1 MIRRRTKK
9 NDGCDND
16 VYNSGDGYLWSSA
29 LELCCPFWLRFRE
42 DLVDQQGGVISG
54 IGSDSKE
61 EIKKEERRKKKK
73 EDLNLPGKSRKN
85 EVKNGTMIC

>member
-1 MIRRRTKK
+1 MKNDKKK
-9 NDGCDND
+9 NEENYGCDDD

-61 EIKKEERRKKKK
+61 EIKKEERRKKKTSICRGNQERMK
-73 EDLNLPGKSRKN
+73 GKMGR
-85 EVKNGTMIC
+85 

>member
-1 MIRRRTKK
+1 MIRRRMKK
-9 NDGCDND
+9 NDGCDDD

-42 DLVDQQGGVISG
+42 DLVDQQGGIISG

-61 EIKKEERRKKKK
+61 KIKKKK
-73 EDLNLPGKSRKN
+73 EEKRRPQSAGEIKKA
-85 EVKNGTMIC
+85 